1 MANIDALRN
10 VIEVASWDRDE
21 EFAVHPYGS
30 KAKRTLICPT
40 DIDHPLLIPGHSYL
54 FKRAEDWKC
63 QQMWSEAI
71 AYQLGSPC
79 GLDVPTTLIARD
91 REMGETGALIEFFY
105 GYPDDEIPKRLL
117 HGADLLQGA
126 GLMDGDGHPHGVC
139 TNVDFCSS
147 IGIAD
152 ASAWWGRTLMF
163 DALIGN
169 TDRHSQNWGLL
180 SVDEAP
186 VRMAPSFDNG
196 TSLGFQVTEARLAQ
210 EGTPDRITRFVKN
223 GRHSFGWSTEEYR
236 AAPHIPLCERFA
248 GHFPEAIP
256 EMRRT
261 LAFDVELLETALHA
275 CTRLELDP
283 RFSDARARF
292 VLSLILYRRERLL
305 ELFGD

>member
-1 MANIDALRN
+1 MNTIDALRE
-10 VIEVASWDRDE
+10 VIEVGGWSRDE

-30 KAKRTLICPT
+30 KAKRTLICPLDT
-40 DIDHPLLIPGHSYL
+40 DHPLLIPGHSYL
-54 FKRAEDWKC
+54 FKRAEDWKA

-79 GLDVPTTLIARD
+79 GVEVPTALIARD
-91 REMGETGALIEFFY
+91 LGTGETGALIEFFY
-105 GYPDDEIPKRLL
+105 GYPGEDTPHRLL

-126 GLMDGDGHPHGVC
+126 GLMDGDGRPHGVS
-139 TNVDFCSS
+139 TNVEFCRS

-152 ASAWWGRTLMF
+152 AAAWWGRTLMF

-196 TSLGFQVTEARLAQ
+196 TSLGFQVMEARLAQ
-210 EGTPDRITRFVKN
+210 EAAPDRIARFVAN
-223 GRHSFGWSTEEYR
+223 GRHSFGWSADEPQ
-236 AAPHIPLCERFA
+236 AAPHIQLCERFA

-261 LAFDVELLETALHA
+261 LAFDVEVLETALHA
-275 CTRLELDP
+275 CTELDVEP
-283 RFSDARARF
+283 EFSGARTGF
-292 VLSLILYRRERLL
+292 VLSLILYRRDRLL